1 MHKVENQFYFCTTEC
16 GVLILKCQQGSVGLY
31 LVFWLKSIWEPQIRF
46 HGHDHGN
53 LARKHSMYPL
63 QQSTS
68 NNRYI
73 HKPRLKY
80 GFGNGG
86 FKLYLVL
93 WLFYIKQCHKT
104 PYNAKI
110 AQCIFRQTSV
120 NRWKSLQNFW
130 NSLVNKYKTKSNWKS
145 GNFVHLHF
153 PRKYLWLNKF
163 GIQFSKTTEII
174 VFA

>member
-1 MHKVENQFYFCTTEC
+1 MSFAAGNFINKLGLLIFFVHSLCVWFIYSVGFRQQIKLLQQIVLFKSNFLQKVENQFYFCTTEC
-16 GVLILKCQQGSVGLY
+16 GVLILECQQGSVGLY

-68 NNRYI
+68 NNGYR

-86 FKLYLVL
+86 FKLYLV
-93 WLFYIKQCHKT
+93 WLFYNKQCHKT
-104 PYNAKI
+104 PYNQKLAN
-110 AQCIFRQTSV
+110 A
-120 NRWKSLQNFW
+120 
-130 NSLVNKYKTKSNWKS
+130 
-145 GNFVHLHF
+145 
-153 PRKYLWLNKF
+153 
-163 GIQFSKTTEII
+163 FSDKLR
-174 VFA
+174 

>member
-1 MHKVENQFYFCTTEC
+1 MQKVENQFYFCTTEC
-16 GVLILKCQQGSVGLY
+16 GVLILWCQQGSVGLY

-68 NNRYI
+68 NNGYI

-104 PYNAKI
+104 PYNQKLPNAFSDKLRQIDENLCKIFEILLLINIKRNQTGKAAILFIYIFPENICGWTSLAFNLAK
-110 AQCIFRQTSV
+110 QP
-120 NRWKSLQNFW
+120 K
-130 NSLVNKYKTKSNWKS
+130 
-145 GNFVHLHF
+145 
-153 PRKYLWLNKF
+153 
-163 GIQFSKTTEII
+163 
-174 VFA
+174 